1 MIKHAINNKMRLYKI
16 ETDKDKQCVDRV
28 DILRATNIEYAG
40 SGGAEVSLR
49 VSTVPTLSVS

>member
-1 MIKHAINNKMRLYKI
+1 MIKHDINNKMRLYKI
-16 ETDKDKQCVDRV
+16 EIDKDKQCVDRV

-49 VSTVPTLSVS
+49 VSRLPTLSVS

>member
-28 DILRATNIEYAG
+28 DILRATILNMQA
-40 SGGAEVSLR
+40 AEVSLR